1 MSAEHA
7 KSRRLEWLLAGVL
20 HYGTWLASATI
31 AVGLAL
37 SWIGPHAGAHQP
49 AAWQNMRIVTAGVAL
64 FILLPVLRVVV
75 MLIVFLRARD
85 YRFGIVAGLVLV
97 IICLGFALG
106 LLRG

>member
-1 MSAEHA
+1 MSAGDL

-37 SWIGPHAGAHQP
+37 AWVGPHLEANPWATGLS
-49 AAWQNMRIVTAGVAL
+49 MRIVTIGVAL

-75 MLIVFLRARD
+75 MLIAFLRARD
-85 YRFGIVAGLVLV
+85 YRFSIVTALVLV